1 MKLCR
6 PIFVQTKLYIG
17 DWIGLRSLDEAG
29 RVKFIEV
36 AGGHLGISYGDA
48 KKYIVPYLEE
58 EHQPPQFD
66 LQIKTTNVSLSLA

>member
-1 MKLCR
+1 MKLSR
-6 PIFVQTKLYIG
+6 LIFLQTKLYIE

-29 RVKFIEV
+29 RVKFIKVE
-36 AGGHLGISYGDA
+36 GGHLGISYGDS